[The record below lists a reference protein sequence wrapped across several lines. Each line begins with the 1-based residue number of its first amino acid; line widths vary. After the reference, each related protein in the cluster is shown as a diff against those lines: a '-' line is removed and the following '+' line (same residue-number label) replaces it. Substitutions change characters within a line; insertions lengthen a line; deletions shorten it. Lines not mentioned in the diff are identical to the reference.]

1 MPVMNNLDWEAMTVI
16 HELLLDGAERVS
28 QITLFAIILLNL
40 TMPLKLI
47 PLTSYIICNI

>member
-1 MPVMNNLDWEAMTVI
+1 MTVRD
-16 HELLLDGAERVS
+16 ELLVDGAEIVS
-28 QITLFAIILLNL
+28 QITLLAIILLNL